1 MRKGHETMPDNQV
14 PMTKEG
20 VARLHKELESL
31 KADRKTVADHIH
43 KARELGTSQNDA
55 EYDNAKQEQSLLEG
69 KLLNLE
75 DLLRRA
81 VIIDEEGAHHA
92 SRVVVG
98 SGVKVSQG
106 EKTLHYQ
113 IVGPPEANAAKGRIS
128 NESPI
133 GAALLGRSKGDEF
146 EIKVPSGIITLKVLE
161 ID

>member
-1 MRKGHETMPDNQV
+1 MADDKV
-14 PMTKEG
+14 PMPKDG
-20 VARLHKELESL
+20 VARLHDELEGL
-31 KADRKTVADHIH
+31 KAERKTIADHIH

-69 KLLNLE
+69 KILNIE

-92 SRVVVG
+92 SWVVVG
-98 SGVKVSQG
+98 SGVKVRQG
-106 EKTLHYQ
+106 RKTLHYQ
-113 IVGPPEANAAKGRIS
+113 IVGQPEANVAEGRIS

-133 GAALLGRSKGDEF
+133 GAALLGRSKGDKVDIE
-146 EIKVPSGIITLKVLE
+146 VPSGLISLKILD